1 MGTYLHGLFV
11 SDEFRNKFVTK
22 LSSEEKEEGI
32 SFHENLDF
40 ILEEFVDVL
49 EDNLDIDLIL
59 SAARNI

>member
-1 MGTYLHGLFV
+1 MQPRGRRARQL
-11 SDEFRNKFVTK
+11 R
-22 LSSEEKEEGI
+22 SEEKEEGI
-32 SFHENLDF
+32 SFHDNLDF